1 LKNVGCIPYDKSS
14 AHRHANVSE
23 SLFDRR
29 GVLIMRSTG
38 IVYSIFVENLSKA
51 IYLAEQRKARLSV
64 YVKKTALRLARLYGA
79 LA

>member
-1 LKNVGCIPYDKSS
+1 
-14 AHRHANVSE
+14 
-23 SLFDRR
+23 
-29 GVLIMRSTG
+29 MRSTG

-64 YVKKTALRLARLYGA
+64 YVKKAALRLARQYGA